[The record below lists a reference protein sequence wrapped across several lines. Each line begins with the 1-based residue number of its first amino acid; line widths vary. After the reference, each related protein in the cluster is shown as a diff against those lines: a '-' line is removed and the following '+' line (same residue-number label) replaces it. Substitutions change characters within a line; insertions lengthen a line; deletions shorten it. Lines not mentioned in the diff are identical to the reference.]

1 MPRTARC
8 TTARHAV
15 ATGSKNPLVDPR
27 AGAPVASG
35 AMISTTRTPGALTVG
50 PLRPVILKL
59 AAPAVAM
66 MACHFCFN
74 LIDAIWVGRLIGPAA
89 LAAVSTAGFYV
100 WVLLSLGE
108 MVEVGLI
115 AVAAR
120 RHGEGLPDA
129 AARAAGAAVWYAL
142 AAGTVV
148 SLLGFALTD
157 ALFHLMGV
165 PPEVTTLGRAY
176 LDTWLLGGP
185 LVFGFFAIEATFRA
199 SGDTRTPFLLLMASV
214 VLSVGLDPLLISG
227 VGPFPRLGVEGAAL
241 ASVMVRGGGFL
252 IGIGIAWKRGLIR
265 LDAPDWRAVPT
276 IVRVGAPLSLAG
288 VLLSAIYM
296 WLTRFTSRFGTP
308 ALAALGVGHKVE
320 GLGFIAISGFALA
333 ASALVGQNLGARQE
347 ARAREAVRLT
357 VGYCLVVTVTTAV
370 AFLLIPGRLVALF
383 THDAQVIKDGVLYLR
398 VISFAQIGQSFEL
411 ILEGALAGAGYTFW
425 PQIVSTSLTAMRIP
439 LGAWWSRG
447 IGLLGIWL
455 ALSVTAISRG
465 IAMIVFW
472 KAGRWHAVRV

>member
-1 MPRTARC
+1 
-8 TTARHAV
+8 
-15 ATGSKNPLVDPR
+15 
-27 AGAPVASG
+27 
-35 AMISTTRTPGALTVG
+35 MISTTRTPGALTVG

-120 RHGEGLPDA
+120 RHGEGLPEA

-148 SLLGFALTD
+148 SLLGFTLTD
-157 ALFHLMGV
+157 ALFQMMGV
-165 PPEVTTLGRAY
+165 PQEVATLGRAY

-252 IGIGIAWKRGLIR
+252 IGIGIAWRRGLIR
-265 LDAPDWRAVPT
+265 LDAPDWRALPT
-276 IVRVGAPLSLAG
+276 VFRVGAPLSLAG
-288 VLLSAIYM
+288 VLLSVVYM
-296 WLTRFTSRFGTP
+296 WLTRYTSRFGTA

-320 GLGFIAISGFALA
+320 GLGFIAISGFALS
-333 ASALVGQNLGARQE
+333 ASALVGQNLGAQQE
-347 ARAREAVRLT
+347 ARARQAVRMT
-357 VGYCLVVTVTTAV
+357 VGYCLVATTVTAV
-370 AFLLIPGRLVALF
+370 AFLTIPETLVALF
-383 THDAQVIKDGVLYLR
+383 TPDPAVIADGSLYLR
-398 VISFAQIGQSFEL
+398 VIAFAQIGQTFEI
-411 ILEGALAGAGYTFW
+411 ILEGALAGAGYTLW
-425 PQIVSTSLTAMRIP
+425 PQVASTTLTLLRVP
-439 LGAWWSRG
+439 LAAWWSSA
-447 IGLLGIWL
+447 IGLVAIWL
-455 ALSVTAISRG
+455 ALCVTAVARG
-465 IAMIVFW
+465 IVMAMFW
-472 KAGRWHAVRV
+472 LSGAWRRATV